1 MCSAIDIILCRSIYK
16 FKRALRKY
24 RNLWFLLL
32 CGMLLVNKVTAQ
44 TDEWKYMHK
53 GNRAFEMQD
62 YAEAEMCY
70 LKALQL
76 NPRSAQVL
84 FNLGDV
90 QLAKNNAEAA
100 LDYFDKS
107 LNLSSDTLIQSMAYH
122 NQGYIY
128 QAAAMSSTKEDERQK
143 LLLQAIEKYKHALR
157 RNPLDDDTRYNLA
170 LCQKLLKPS
179 SNQSQQQQQNQE
191 NQQEQQEQQ
200 EQPQQQP
207 QPQSQQDD
215 KKSEQLLNLSKQAEK
230 KAKQKVDKA
239 LQNPRKMR
247 LEKNW

>member
-1 MCSAIDIILCRSIYK
+1 MCGAIDIILNRSIHN
-16 FKRALRKY
+16 FKRPFWEYRK
-24 RNLWFLLL
+24 LLFLLL
-32 CGMLLVNKVTAQ
+32 CGMMMVNTVTAQ
-44 TDEWKYMHK
+44 TEEWKYMHK
-53 GNRAFEMQD
+53 GNRAFEAQD

-76 NPRSAQVL
+76 NPRSAQAL

-90 QLAKNNAEAA
+90 LLAKNNAEAA

-107 LNLSSDTLIQSMAYH
+107 LNMNPDTLIQSMAYH

-143 LLLQAIEKYKHALR
+143 LLVQAIEKYKHALR
-157 RNPLDDDTRYNLA
+157 RNPMDDDTRYNLA

-179 SNQSQQQQQNQE
+179 SNQSQQQQQQNQE
-191 NQQEQQEQQ
+191 NQQDQQEQQ
-200 EQPQQQP
+200 ERQQQQS
-207 QPQSQQDD
+207 QPQQDD